1 MAKRKFRHF
10 RERDASSEW
19 IKPLSACSFS
29 KTIKK
34 EFNELNQ
41 LSLWD
46 EEETKE
52 LGTTR

>member
-1 MAKRKFRHF
+1 MQKRKFKHF
-10 RERDASSEW
+10 RDRDAPTEW

-29 KTIKK
+29 ETIKK
-34 EFNELNQ
+34 EFNHLNQ

-52 LGTTR
+52 LGITK